1 MDTSHSKKLML
12 ASCKQIQIYELINKI
27 QNVLN
32 TENLLPQFI
41 YFAKNMDEMRK
52 KWLETELKCK
62 ELESKLN
69 LEKSIYQ
76 RKINELKVDV
86 EIHHE
91 KRLQAESRSDRLQIE
106 LEKIQKQFDLFK
118 DVLMSDNQSAYQN
131 AFRRTQMLYSN
142 YNENNIYDDQ
152 QRQTLQSRVNLNKFN
167 DFKNKNENKDNDYR
181 DEKRRLSNCGIEDTG
196 SIISDYTEDDLDIPN
211 EEDEKAEQIEAEKKS
226 KKKRSVCRH
235 STSLTRNSKS
245 DDKKDRKR
253 NRSKSNDIGNEQRK
267 RVSLGTINN
276 AISAITTL
284 KIDHEGRPIE
294 LKSEIKHGN
303 DEKQEAIYLPQRAR
317 FRKKRPSREFL
328 HRSIDLTEDDSSESF
343 WNQSIIEE
351 DQSPVVQ
358 KINIMTP
365 IREMATPIHNRI
377 YSSVKKNPQTLTPF
391 KTSSNLIPLAKRYK
405 KSHLFKGQ
413 VILNSEFCAHCD
425 KRTRFGKMIMK
436 CRECD
441 MVCHPECKDLVQR
454 ACYKVQN
461 YPANGTISDYVGIN
475 EYPHIP
481 PILQMVINEIELR
494 GLLAHEVGLYRVN
507 GSDVQIKQL
516 KEKLVKRHQMP
527 DLRKVTDVH
536 VLCSFVKDFLNN
548 LTEHLITYD
557 SWYRFAKACDNQNEL
572 DRLCHLKE
580 AVQDLPEANR
590 DTLSFIILHLQRISE
605 TAECKMPA
613 SNLARVFGPSLVGN
627 SSAQLP
633 PAEIINEIRIQHQ
646 IVENLIKIPS
656 SFYTKFLDCNENEQE
671 RLFKNQQ
678 ISHTP
683 DLMRKSKTAVVLSS
697 ILGPAVNLQSQ

>member
-1 MDTSHSKKLML
+1 ML

-52 KWLETELKCK
+52 KWLESELKCK
-62 ELESKLN
+62 ELESKLS

-76 RKINELKVDV
+76 RKINELKVDI

-91 KRLQAESRSDRLQIE
+91 KRLQAESKSERLQND
-106 LEKIQKQFDLFK
+106 LDKLQKQFDLFK
-118 DVLMSDNQSAYQN
+118 EILMSDHQSAYHTVVKRSQLFTN
-131 AFRRTQMLYSN
+131 F
-142 YNENNIYDDQ
+142 NENNIYDEQQQQ
-152 QRQTLQSRVNLNKFN
+152 QRQNMQSQVNLNRLH
-167 DFKNKNENKDNDYR
+167 NENKQN
-181 DEKRRLSNCGIEDTG
+181 EKRLSNCGIEDTG

-211 EEDEKAEQIEAEKKS
+211 DDDDKPRHVESQEKKH

-235 STSLTRNSKS
+235 STSLTRSKE
-245 DDKKDRKR
+245 DNKKDRKR
-253 NRSKSNDIGNEQRK
+253 TRSKSNDIPQEQKK
-267 RVSLGTINN
+267 RISLGQINN

-284 KIDHEGRPIE
+284 KIDQDGRPYE

-303 DEKQEAIYLPQRAR
+303 GDKQDNIYLPQRAR

-328 HRSIDLTEDDSSESF
+328 HRSIDATEDDSSESF
-343 WNQSIIEE
+343 WNQSILEE
-351 DQSPVVQ
+351 ETPTQ
-358 KINIMTP
+358 KISIMTP

-377 YSSVKKNPQTLTPF
+377 YSSIKKNAQTLTPF

-441 MVCHPECKDLVQR
+441 MVCHTECKDLVQR
-454 ACYKVQN
+454 ACYKVTN
-461 YPANGTISDYVGIN
+461 YPPSGTISDYVGMN
-475 EYPHIP
+475 EFPHIP
-481 PILQMVINEIELR
+481 PILQMVINEIEIR
-494 GLLAHEVGLYRVN
+494 GLLTHEVGLYRVN

-557 SWYRFAKACDNQNEL
+557 SWYRFAKACDVQNEL
-572 DRLCHLKE
+572 DRLCQLKE

-590 DTLSFIILHLQRISE
+590 DTLSFLILHLQRISE
-605 TAECKMPA
+605 TGECKMPA

-627 SSAQLP
+627 SSAQLQ

-646 IVENLIKIPS
+646 IVENLIRIPS
-656 SFYTKFLDCNENEQE
+656 SFYMKFLDVDENEQE
-671 RLFKNQQ
+671 RLFKAQPICQ
-678 ISHTP
+678 TP

-697 ILGPAVNLQSQ
+697 ILGPAVNVHSSH

>member
-1 MDTSHSKKLML
+1 MSK
-12 ASCKQIQIYELINKI
+12 Q
-27 QNVLN
+27 
-32 TENLLPQFI
+32 
-41 YFAKNMDEMRK
+41 
-52 KWLETELKCK
+52 
-62 ELESKLN
+62 
-69 LEKSIYQ
+69 
-76 RKINELKVDV
+76 
-86 EIHHE
+86 
-91 KRLQAESRSDRLQIE
+91 
-106 LEKIQKQFDLFK
+106 
-118 DVLMSDNQSAYQN
+118 
-131 AFRRTQMLYSN
+131 
-142 YNENNIYDDQ
+142 
-152 QRQTLQSRVNLNKFN
+152 
-167 DFKNKNENKDNDYR
+167 
-181 DEKRRLSNCGIEDTG
+181 
-196 SIISDYTEDDLDIPN
+196 
-211 EEDEKAEQIEAEKKS
+211 EKKQ

-235 STSLTRNSKS
+235 STSLTRESKP
-245 DDKKDRKR
+245 DERKERKR
-253 NRSKSNDIGNEQRK
+253 NRSKSNDLPNDQRK
-267 RVSLGTINN
+267 RISLGQINN

-284 KIDHEGRPIE
+284 KIDQDGRPVE

-303 DEKQEAIYLPQRAR
+303 DEKQESIYLPQRAR

-328 HRSIDLTEDDSSESF
+328 HRSVDMTEDDSSESF
-343 WNQSIIEE
+343 WNQSIIE
-351 DQSPVVQ
+351 DTPAQ
-358 KINIMTP
+358 KVSIMTP

-377 YSSVKKNPQTLTPF
+377 YSSVKKNAQTLTPF

-405 KSHLFKGQ
+405 KSHMFKAQ

-461 YPANGTISDYVGIN
+461 YPQSGTISDYVGAN

-481 PILQMVINEIELR
+481 PVLQMVINEIEMR
-494 GLLAHEVGLYRVN
+494 GLLTHEVGLYRVN

-527 DLRKVTDVH
+527 DLRKVIDVH

-557 SWYRFAKACDNQNEL
+557 SWYRFAKACDVQNEL
-572 DRLCHLKE
+572 DRLCQIKE

-605 TAECKMPA
+605 TEECKMPS

-627 SSAQLP
+627 SSPHLP
-633 PAEIINEIRIQHQ
+633 PAEIINEIRVQHL

-656 SFYTKFLDCNENEQE
+656 CFYLKFLDVNENEQE
-671 RLFKNQQ
+671 RLFKNQHL
-678 ISHTP
+678 SHTP

-697 ILGPAVNLQSQ
+697 ILGPAVNVHSYNS